1 MKKNFIIFGIAF
13 LFAVSLVFAG
23 ITSYV
28 LKEGESLGKAKIDAV
43 LKDKVVIGEKVY
55 SKGEIFYEDGKAYRV
70 KEIKPKSW
78 FFGSD
83 EVEIEEVE
91 EGRPEANSE
100 REAIPVIEDSNN
112 SWAESNDSFQGNF
125 TPRIFDV
132 PVLFA
137 RGLTSSQV
145 NVKGELNT
153 QRIYLR
159 NLLTF
164 GTKGAAYNLGIAK
177 NKALFFYP
185 HSDGLEGNF
194 FFLGDLVASGN
205 LKSRDLIVKDEAEIA
220 DLQVGN
226 LKGRGKAYVCVESN
240 GILYRSKA
248 PCV

>member
-91 EGRPEANSE
+91 EGRPEANSKQKLYLLLKILIIVGLKAMIVFRVILL
-100 REAIPVIEDSNN
+100 RE
-112 SWAESNDSFQGNF
+112 FLMFLFCLQG
-125 TPRIFDV
+125 
-132 PVLFA
+132 
-137 RGLTSSQV
+137 
-145 NVKGELNT
+145 
-153 QRIYLR
+153 
-159 NLLTF
+159 
-164 GTKGAAYNLGIAK
+164 
-177 NKALFFYP
+177 
-185 HSDGLEGNF
+185 
-194 FFLGDLVASGN
+194 
-205 LKSRDLIVKDEAEIA
+205 
-220 DLQVGN
+220 DLQV
-226 LKGRGKAYVCVESN
+226 LKLMLKEN
-240 GILYRSKA
+240 
-248 PCV
+248 